1 MMAPIYTEEK
11 LNASI
16 NYFFHLFNI
25 KGHL

>member
-1 MMAPIYTEEK
+1 MAPIYTEEK